1 MQTGA
6 QTSSQT
12 SIQFNSALRVLYGR
26 WPVSQGS
33 LDSLGLDEI
42 KSTFRQRTMELHPDR
57 ASILGRDP
65 VVLNKQFKDVKLAYE
80 TLRELLTSGKIPMTM
95 IMEQDRSPQPADPPP
110 PSYGAKKA
118 GSNGNYKQK
127 TRPGNGHRTGGR
139 SNSYWEPQKER
150 PTEPKMSSEQAE
162 PSDHYWEA
170 EIPTNR
176 LLFGQFLYYAG
187 LVSWQ
192 TLISAITWQRGQRPP
207 FGRIAKMWDYLTDDE
222 IRRIIEF
229 RDRGER
235 IGESA
240 LRQGLLSQFQFNAVM
255 GFQKWMQRPIG
266 EYFQEIGILEDEEIQ
281 YLVGLLKKHN
291 FKIERMRPFD

>member
-6 QTSSQT
+6 QTSVQ
-12 SIQFNSALRVLYGR
+12 INSALRVLYGR
-26 WPVSQGS
+26 WPVSQVP
-33 LDSLGLDEI
+33 LDSLGLDEL
-42 KSTFRQRTMELHPDR
+42 KSTFRQRAMELHPDR
-57 ASILGRDP
+57 ASVLGRDP
-65 VVLNKQFKDVKLAYE
+65 VVLNRQFRDVKLAYE
-80 TLRELLTSGKIPMTM
+80 TLRELLTSGKIPMTL

-110 PSYGAKKA
+110 PTPGTGKRSHSSTRGKYKSHSHRSSSEK
-118 GSNGNYKQK
+118 SN
-127 TRPGNGHRTGGR
+127 R
-139 SNSYWEPQKER
+139 YWE
-150 PTEPKMSSEQAE
+150 PTEPKESPGPSESAE

-192 TLISAITWQRGQRPP
+192 TLISAITWQRSQRPP
-207 FGRIAKMWDYLTDDE
+207 FGRIARMWDYLTDDE

-235 IGESA
+235 IGEA
-240 LRQGLLSQFQFNAVM
+240 AMRNGFLSQFQFNAVM

-291 FKIERMRPFD
+291 FKIERMKWF

>member
-6 QTSSQT
+6 QTSSHT
-12 SIQFNSALRVLYGR
+12 SVQINSALRVLYGK
-26 WPVSQGS
+26 WPVSQVP
-33 LDSLGLDEI
+33 LDSLGLDEL

-57 ASILGRDP
+57 ASVLGRDP
-65 VVLNKQFKDVKLAYE
+65 VVLNRQFRDVKLAYE
-80 TLRELLTSGKIPMTM
+80 TLRELLTSGAIPMTL
-95 IMEQDRSPQPADPPP
+95 IMEQDRSPQPADPPHQQP
-110 PSYGAKKA
+110 GTRDPGPGTDDAK
-118 GSNGNYKQK
+118 
-127 TRPGNGHRTGGR
+127 
-139 SNSYWEPQKER
+139 
-150 PTEPKMSSEQAE
+150 

-192 TLISAITWQRGQRPP
+192 TLISAITWQRSQRPP
-207 FGRIAKMWDYLTDDE
+207 FGRIARMWDYLTDDE

-235 IGESA
+235 IGEA
-240 LRQGLLSQFQFNAVM
+240 AMRNGFLSQFQFNAVM

-291 FKIERMRPFD
+291 LKVEQDSWF